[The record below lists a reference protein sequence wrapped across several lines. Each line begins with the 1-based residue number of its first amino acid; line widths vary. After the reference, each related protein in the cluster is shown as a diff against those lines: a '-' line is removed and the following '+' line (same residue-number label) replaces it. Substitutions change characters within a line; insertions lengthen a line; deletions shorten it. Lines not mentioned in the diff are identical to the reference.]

1 MKMFAYSIRSYDE
14 EPFLLEY
21 CKKYGIEFGYTDQT
35 PSLENAELARGYDAI
50 NIITTPFPKEMI
62 DRYKE
67 MGVKV
72 IATRTIGYDHIDYE
86 YARSIGM
93 GVLNITYSPNT
104 VADYTVMLILLG
116 LRKFKF
122 TMLRAAVQDF
132 SLVGKLGREVRNCT
146 IGIIG
151 TGRIGRQVIKDLQ
164 GFGCPILAYDPYVND
179 EVAKMAKYVD
189 LETLLRESDV
199 ISIHAPGINENYHML
214 GAEAFAMM
222 KDGVGIVNCAR
233 GMLLDSDA
241 LIDNI
246 ESGKIGFACLDV
258 VEHEGGLYY
267 FNRMGEPLGNPR
279 LAILNSYPNVIV
291 TPHTAFYTDEA
302 VSNMVENSIV
312 NIMEY
317 FK

>member
-1 MKMFAYSIRSYDE
+1 MKMFAYSIRKFDE
-14 EPFLLEY
+14 EEFLLKY
-21 CKKYGIEFGYTDQT
+21 CEQYGIEFDYTSET

-50 NIITTPFPKEMI
+50 NILTTPFPKEMI
-62 DRYKE
+62 DKYKE

-93 GVLNITYSPNT
+93 GVLNITYSPST
-104 VADYTVMLILLG
+104 VADYTIMMILLG
-116 LRKFKF
+116 LRKFKY
-122 TMLRAAVQDF
+122 TMLRAQVQDYT
-132 SLVGKLGREVRNCT
+132 LNGKLGKEVRNCS
-146 IGIIG
+146 IGVIG
-151 TGRIGRQVIKDLQ
+151 TGRIGRQVIQDLT
-164 GFGCPILAYDPYVND
+164 GFGCKIIAYDPFENE
-179 EVAKMAKYVD
+179 EVAKMAEYVD
-189 LETLLRESDV
+189 LDTLIRESDV
-199 ISIHAPGINENYHML
+199 ITIHAPGINENYHML
-214 GAEAFAMM
+214 GADAFDKM

-233 GMLLDSDA
+233 GMLVDSDA

-246 ESGKIGFACLDV
+246 ESGKVGFACLDV

-279 LAILNSYPNVIV
+279 LAILNSYHNVIV

-302 VSNMVENSIV
+302 VSNMIENSIL
-312 NIMEY
+312 NIIEY